1 MADSTSKDDQ
11 ALAKRIADFV
21 KDMPMMTRTV
31 AVQPDRKRVPLERVR
46 EPTRERVQPAP
57 DRTRNGPEMER

>member
-21 KDMPMMTRTV
+21 KDMPMMARTT
-31 AVQPDRKRVPLERVR
+31 AVPLEPQREPLDQVR
-46 EPTRERVQPAP
+46 APTRERLQLTT
-57 DRTRNGPEMER
+57 DRTRNGPESER